1 MYIDMCFPGGQKVKD
16 LPAMWQTWVQSQHW
30 KDPLEDGMT
39 THSRILGWRIPW
51 TEEPDGL
58 QFMGLQRVRHN

>member
-30 KDPLEDGMT
+30 KDPLEEVMT
-39 THSRILGWRIPW
+39 THSSILAWSISMDRGAWW
-51 TEEPDGL
+51 A
-58 QFMGLQRVRHN
+58 MGLQRV